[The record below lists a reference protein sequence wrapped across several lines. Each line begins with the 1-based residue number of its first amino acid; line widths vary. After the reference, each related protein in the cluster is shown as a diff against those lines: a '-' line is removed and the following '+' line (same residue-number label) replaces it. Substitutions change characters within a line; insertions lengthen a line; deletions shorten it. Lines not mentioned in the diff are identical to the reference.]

1 MQGRRGARQVELFVT
16 VPQVPATPSRRLLQR
31 IDELIDFEFVG
42 DAVSFR
48 FARRGRPS
56 LDAVVMVKM
65 MLIGCLF
72 GIESDRRLVE
82 ECADRLSFREFLGYS
97 LSESL
102 PVHSSFTHWRQRLGS
117 AFFREVLHEIVRQCV
132 GHGIVLSKA
141 RTVDATS
148 VKAQADLS
156 GRRVVVPPGEKID
169 EFVEG
174 YFADEG
180 PVIGGAGKGAISV
193 SRHDPEARLQRKPGE
208 MRAFRY
214 QVSFSADAETG
225 IIADATATP
234 TERPETAVDHVKH
247 DPGDV
252 DELCAD
258 ARYDSSDTLAELQE
272 RGVTPYVPK
281 TKHDKAG
288 QISRDKFTYDEESNC
303 YICPAGKRLK
313 HYRYAAKT
321 RVNYYTAKQSD
332 CRDCPLKAQCTK
344 AERRQV
350 TRTRNHAAREKT
362 IREGWR
368 YRQLSRRRKV
378 NEHLN
383 LLAKRDH
390 GMRRARGLGLDSVR
404 IQAALVATA
413 INLKKLVR
421 LLGRS
426 GPVAL
431 PQRLFA
437 AIEAATARLSVP
449 RTIMPA
455 IRPT

>member
-1 MQGRRGARQVELFVT
+1 MIGKHDGRQTDLFIT
-16 VPQVPATPSRRLLQR
+16 PPEVPQTPSRRLLQR
-31 IDELIDFEFVG
+31 VDGLIDFEFVR
-42 DAVSFR
+42 DAVAFR
-48 FARRGRPS
+48 FAKTGRPS
-56 LDAVVMVKM
+56 LDPVVMVKM

-97 LSESL
+97 LSEFL

-132 GHGIVLSKA
+132 GQGIELSGA

-156 GRRVVVPPGEKID
+156 GPRIQVPAGEEID

-180 PVIGGAGKGAISV
+180 PVIGGAGKGTKTV
-193 SRHDPEARLQRKPGE
+193 SRHDPQARLQKKPGE
-208 MRAFRY
+208 LRALRY
-214 QVSFSADAETG
+214 QASFSADAETG
-225 IIADATATP
+225 IITDATATP
-234 TERPETAVDHVKH
+234 TERAETAVDHVDH

-258 ARYDSSDTLAELQE
+258 ARYDSSDTLAELQK
-272 RGVTPYVPK
+272 RGVVPYVPK

-288 QISRDKFTYDEESNC
+288 QISRDQFTYDEANDR
-303 YICPAGKRLK
+303 YICPMGKQLE

-321 RVNYYTAKQSD
+321 RVNYYSAKQAE
-332 CRDCPLKAQCTK
+332 CRDCPLKDRCTK
-344 AERRQV
+344 SKRRQV

-362 IREGWR
+362 VRKGWR
-368 YRQLSRRRKV
+368 YRQLSMRRKI

-421 LLGRS
+421 LIGS
-426 GPVAL
+426 GPLQAPVCR
-431 PQRLFA
+431 PMRVW
-437 AIEAATARLSVP
+437 E
-449 RTIMPA
+449 A
-455 IRPT
+455 IRAGRRASWRPSPQLRPI